1 MIDCKNESTWILLKK
16 DYDDFILLFL
26 LSFFLI
32 CFFQRSF
39 TKAIFKSFVILS
51 VFLILDMS
59 CYHIG
64 YIKSIVIAMVI
75 GIHLENVYNLVHYYI
90 INYLYKKKKKI
101 NEILENGYREIDD
114 YIKDKPDK
122 TE

>member
-1 MIDCKNESTWILLKK
+1 
-16 DYDDFILLFL
+16 
-26 LSFFLI
+26 
-32 CFFQRSF
+32 
-39 TKAIFKSFVILS
+39 
-51 VFLILDMS
+51 
-59 CYHIG
+59 
-64 YIKSIVIAMVI
+64 MVI
-75 GIHLENVYNLVHYYI
+75 GIHLENVYNLVHYSI